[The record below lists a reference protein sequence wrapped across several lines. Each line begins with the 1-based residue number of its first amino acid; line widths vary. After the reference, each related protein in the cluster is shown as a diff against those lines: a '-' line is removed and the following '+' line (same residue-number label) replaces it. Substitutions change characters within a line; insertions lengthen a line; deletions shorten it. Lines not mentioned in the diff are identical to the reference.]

1 MFCLHLESTEEK
13 NRIQIRNLVYGSKD
27 PDLHKNTTIWNTDK
41 NFKMHADAD
50 HHLSGY

>member
-27 PDLHKNTTIWNTDK
+27 PDLHKNTTDLE
-41 NFKMHADAD
+41 H
-50 HHLSGY
+50 